1 MRHFL
6 LNGNFSYIPF
16 ALRDLSFEGYFLSK
30 IGLKKKTK
38 MKETS
43 FRRKKFFYYKRIK
56 IKGTFCGP
64 TVRCEEQ
71 LKAFTVNSRQC
82 CQLVSICAL
91 GYPFLSERHCFGLA
105 ITCNNPCKLFCCPR
119 HLFMGSG
126 KIKWRSKKNDYK
138 KMLFEFYTYLH
149 YCLHSNAA
157 NNLEA

>member
-16 ALRDLSFEGYFLSK
+16 ALRDLSFEVYFLSK

-43 FRRKKFFYYKRIK
+43 FRRKKFLYYKRIK

-91 GYPFLSERHCFGLA
+91 GYTFLSEATFRHQRFKHLKKRLTFLSRVVIIKGCTCLRKGL
-105 ITCNNPCKLFCCPR
+105 IV
-119 HLFMGSG
+119 SG
-126 KIKWRSKKNDYK
+126 
-138 KMLFEFYTYLH
+138 
-149 YCLHSNAA
+149 
-157 NNLEA
+157 